1 MKKTITDTPR
11 LERGLPARE
20 IGAQAAS
27 LRMRMRKTM
36 KALACLC
43 LLFNFQFSIFNST
56 ASAQVKWH
64 SIDEAANAKIG
75 TRIYLVDFYTDWCG
89 YCKKMDRET
98 FTDATVTQIINKYYY
113 PVKFNAESR
122 SAVTWFGTTYPPAS
136 GRHRSHG
143 FARGIQGYPTS
154 VLYLANGKALQAIP
168 GFYSAKDYAII
179 LWYFAS
185 GDYQRYPYERYQRI
199 FDKEIRPVMEKE
211 LKK

>member
-11 LERGLPARE
+11 QERGLPARE

-27 LRMRMRKTM
+27 LRMRMRKATRT
-36 KALACLC
+36 LTRVSLI
-43 LLFNFQFSIFNST
+43 LISSFFILHST

-211 LKK
+211 LNK

>member
-1 MKKTITDTPR
+1 MNKFIKILTCV
-11 LERGLPARE
+11 GLLW
-20 IGAQAAS
+20 GFHLS
-27 LRMRMRKTM
+27 
-36 KALACLC
+36 
-43 LLFNFQFSIFNST
+43 

-64 SIDEAANAKIG
+64 SIEEAADAKIG

-98 FTDATVTQIINKYYY
+98 FSDATVAKIINKYYY

-122 SAVTWFGTTYPPAS
+122 NTFTWFGTPYAPAS
-136 GRHRSHG
+136 GRSRAHS

-154 VLYLANGKALQAIP
+154 VLYLANGSPLQAIP
-168 GFYSAKDYAII
+168 
-179 LWYFAS
+179 

-199 FDKEIRPVMEKE
+199 FDKEIRPTMEKE